1 MLLKDKNE
9 EEILAKAID
18 DRLEMLN
25 SVIKRV
31 TDVHENNTNIVNQ
44 ISPWLQ
50 ERNTLKNIKKRLIP
64 R

>member
-18 DRLEMLN
+18 DRLDMLN